1 MNTKDKT
8 LSKVLGVLA
17 NPIRLKIY
25 SLILDGACEP
35 DTSSKAATNC
45 AKRIAEKLH
54 LNQPTVSN
62 HIKEL
67 VNADLVVI
75 RKSGKHSYLFGV
87 KKTSGL
93 IFDFGSQIKREVNL
107 SPNSA

>member
-1 MNTKDKT
+1 MNTKDRV

-17 NPIRLKIY
+17 NPTRLKIY
-25 SLILDGACEP
+25 TLILKGACEP
-35 DTSSKAATNC
+35 DPTSKAATNC
-45 AKRIAEKLH
+45 AKRIAEKLN

-67 VNADLVVI
+67 VNANLVIV

-87 KKTSGL
+87 KKTSSL
-93 IFDFGSQIKREVNL
+93 VFDFASQIKREVSS